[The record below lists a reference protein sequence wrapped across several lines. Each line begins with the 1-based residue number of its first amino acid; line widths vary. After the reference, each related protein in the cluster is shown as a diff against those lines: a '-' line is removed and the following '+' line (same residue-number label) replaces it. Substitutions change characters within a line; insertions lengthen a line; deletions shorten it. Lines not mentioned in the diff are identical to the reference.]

1 MSHDDAHKPI
11 LDDNHH
17 DTHNAHYQEGT
28 PVLVASAEMPHY
40 DEHCKCFIKRCQDD
54 HNSCLAHCNLG
65 EGYAFCLFILSFLFM
80 GSLVRF
86 CYMCCSA
93 QEKAPRWMWKNFL
106 WLNIWIGLSYCILV
120 GYFWD
125 ICFAYQAW

>member
-17 DTHNAHYQEGT
+17 HGDTNQIQVGV
-28 PVLVASAEMPHY
+28 PVMQASAEMPHY
-40 DEHCKCFIKRCQDD
+40 DEHCKCCIKRCQDD
-54 HNSCLAHCNLG
+54 HNSCLAHVNLS
-65 EGYAFCLFILSFLFM
+65 EGYAFFLFLISFVFL
-80 GSLVRF
+80 GGLSRY

-93 QEKAPRWMWKNFL
+93 HEKAPRWIWKNFF
-106 WLNIWIGLSYCILV
+106 WLNIWISMSYCILV

-125 ICFAYQAW
+125 ICFTY